1 MTSASAMTSRIALIA
16 AMGNDRVIGINN
28 RLPWHLPA
36 DFKHFKALTVGKPV
50 LMGRRTFESIGR
62 PLPGRRNIVVTRDP
76 NFRPEDAIVVSS
88 IDEALAQAAPA
99 PEVMVIGGASFY
111 KQMLPRAQRLYLTFV
126 HGQFEGDA
134 YFPAWSA
141 QEWKEI
147 ERQDYPADGAEDLS
161 YSFVT
166 LERRASY

>member
-1 MTSASAMTSRIALIA
+1 MSSASGMASRVALIA

-36 DFKHFKALTVGKPV
+36 DFKHFKALTIGKPV

-62 PLPGRRNIVVTRDP
+62 PLPGRRNIVVTRDTR
-76 NFRPEDAIVVSS
+76 FQPEGAIVVPS
-88 IDEALAQAAPA
+88 IDEALARAAPA
-99 PEVMVIGGASFY
+99 PEIMVIGGASFY
-111 KQMLPRAQRLYLTFV
+111 EQMLPRAQRLYLTFV
-126 HGQFEGDA
+126 HGAFEGDA
-134 YFPAWSA
+134 YFPPWST

-147 ERQDYPADGAEDLS
+147 ERQDHPAEGGDLS

-166 LERRASY
+166 LERRSN